1 MNDHGFFD
9 MVPGTRGTIS
19 YKKNMMKNL
28 PDDVKQQY
36 VSKSA
41 NERMRALIGNGIDP
55 VTAYTKARQDSW
67 SELEVGNSGMNV
79 KNVSV
84 QIGQEESYDV
94 IVRIESLDD
103 FGGWLNPSLVDMI
116 KEQFKNNAKHDK
128 Q

>member
-9 MVPGTRGTIS
+9 MVPGTIGTIS